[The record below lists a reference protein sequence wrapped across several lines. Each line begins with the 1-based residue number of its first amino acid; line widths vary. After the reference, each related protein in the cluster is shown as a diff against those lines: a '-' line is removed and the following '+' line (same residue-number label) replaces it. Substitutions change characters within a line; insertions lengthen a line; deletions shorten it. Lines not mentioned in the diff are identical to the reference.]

1 MEISQAIKIRFTKV
15 VFQVIARIFLTS
27 IENHFQF
34 LDEDNLK
41 KGGEGREGRKMELS
55 HSVLFLEKKKKKVL
69 FTVDGISHAVRF
81 SNV

>member
-41 KGGEGREGRKMELS
+41 KGGGGEKNGIVTFSFIPG
-55 HSVLFLEKKKKKVL
+55 KKKKKG
-69 FTVDGISHAVRF
+69 FIYS
-81 SNV
+81 

>member
-41 KGGEGREGRKMELS
+41 KGGGGERGEKNGIVTFS
-55 HSVLFLEKKKKKVL
+55 FIPGKKKKKG
-69 FTVDGISHAVRF
+69 FIYS
-81 SNV
+81 

>member
-41 KGGEGREGRKMELS
+41 KGGGEGRKMELS
-55 HSVLFLEKKKKKVL
+55 HSVLFLEKKKKG
-69 FTVDGISHAVRF
+69 FIYS
-81 SNV
+81 

>member
-41 KGGEGREGRKMELS
+41 KGGGRGEKWNCHIQFYS
-55 HSVLFLEKKKKKVL
+55 WKKKKKVL